1 MGPQQS
7 VNQKSKLPLETSGE
21 ALQWQKSQ
29 QIIIRVIM
37 PVVQLGSLQKAMRS
51 QSYSKEK
58 TQRVQR
64 ATSSTTKEFP
74 IGSLYLYWFK

>member
-1 MGPQQS
+1 
-7 VNQKSKLPLETSGE
+7 
-21 ALQWQKSQ
+21 
-29 QIIIRVIM
+29 M

-74 IGSLYLYWFK
+74 IGSLYLY